1 MMSGFTEPWLLAGIV
16 DTDVPL
22 LQVQNCC
29 CTSNPE
35 CGSRRLLRNAG
46 TCLPSYIESNS
57 SRP

>member
-1 MMSGFTEPWLLAGIV
+1 MSGFTEPWLSAGLV

-22 LQVQNCC
+22 LQVQNYC

-35 CGSRRLLRNAG
+35 CGNRRLLRNAG
-46 TCLPSYIESNS
+46 TYLPSYIESNS